1 MSPTADV
8 DCHSG
13 LHAFRNPRDGDLLV
27 FDELH
32 PGDGYVQFF
41 SPGRGE
47 LRKFLREAARTN
59 FERISDEA
67 LCAPAFAAYVRYRA
81 SMPVE
86 SARRPAKSGG
96 VTTHVL
102 RRVSGQSEE
111 LRAVL
116 RRLDVRDPKPLF
128 VTGRAGTGKSAVLR
142 QLAAEKEGQCV
153 VLAPTGLAALNAGG
167 QTIHSFFKFPLKPLT
182 PADIQY
188 GQWVNVV
195 QKLDT
200 LIIDEVSMVRADL
213 LDGIDRA
220 LRVKA
225 GGRGRPFG
233 GVRVVMFGDPYQLP
247 PVVSREDYPAFE
259 ELGYAGAHFF
269 DAQVLGESPLAAIEF
284 RTVYRQRDPAWVAV
298 LDRLRM
304 ATLQGDD
311 WSLLQSRVRPAR
323 YDELDDTIILTAY
336 RKDAE
341 DINERRLALLEDA
354 PATFTAERDG
364 SFAGADWRRQDPA
377 PDPLVLKRGARV
389 MFVKNDAGERWVNG
403 SLGEVEGIRR
413 REVRVRMDDGT
424 VVVVEPQEWQQLVY
438 EVDEE
443 SAEIRTRVVGRY
455 RQLPLQLAWAVTI
468 HKSQGLTFD
477 RVHVHLGSGAFAAGQ
492 AYVALSRCRTLEGLT
507 LERPFGRRDMR
518 CDPRVVEF
526 MERAVP
532 IGGG

>member
-1 MSPTADV
+1 MPSIQNADP
-8 DCHSG
+8 HAG
-13 LHAFRNPRDGDLLV
+13 LHAFLNPRDGDLLV
-27 FDELH
+27 FDEGN
-32 PGDGYVQFF
+32 PGEGYVQFF

-59 FERISDEA
+59 FERVTDTA
-67 LCAPAFAAYVRYRA
+67 VCAPAFSAYLQYRTTAPAA
-81 SMPVE
+81 
-86 SARRPAKSGG
+86 PAKRRDRATGARE
-96 VTTHVL
+96 HV
-102 RRVSGQSEE
+102 VPEVPGQSQE

-116 RRLDVRDPKPLF
+116 RRLDLRDPKPLF
-128 VTGRAGTGKSAVLR
+128 VTGRAGTGKSTVLR
-142 QLAAEKEGQCV
+142 QLAAEKKGQCV

-182 PADIQY
+182 RSDIQY
-188 GQWVNVV
+188 GQWVQVAR
-195 QKLDT
+195 KLDT

-213 LDGIDRA
+213 LDGIDQA
-220 LRVKA
+220 LRVRD
-225 GGRGRPFG
+225 GGRDRPFG

-247 PVVSREDYPAFE
+247 PVISRDDHAAFG
-259 ELGYAGAHFF
+259 ELGYPGEHFF
-269 DAQVLGESPLAAIEF
+269 DAHVLGESPLAAIEF
-284 RTVYRQRDPAWVAV
+284 RTVYRQRDPRWVAV
-298 LDRLRM
+298 LDRLR
-304 ATLQGDD
+304 AAALEPED
-311 WSLLQSRVRPAR
+311 WSLLRTRIQPTN
-323 YDELDDTIILTAY
+323 YGELDDAIILTAY

-341 DINERRLALLEDA
+341 TINERRLASLEDT
-354 PATFTAERDG
+354 PSIYTAERQG
-364 SFAGADWRRQDPA
+364 SFAGPDWRRQDPA

-403 SLGEVEGIRR
+403 SLGEVEAIRGD
-413 REVRVRMDDGT
+413 EVRVRLDDGT
-424 VVVVEPQEWQQLVY
+424 VVTVEPQEWQQIVY

-443 SAEIRTRVVGRY
+443 SEEIQPRVIGRY

-532 IGGG
+532 IGGE